1 MSSIM
6 ECTMIDTF
14 LSDWMDSFDVVKLN
28 GGRKGVCVFVCVFAE
43 QRQLNGFNNFI
54 ILEQA

>member
-1 MSSIM
+1 MSSMM

-28 GGRKGVCVFVCVFAE
+28 GGRKGVFAK
-43 QRQLNGFNNFI
+43 QRQLNGLNNFI
-54 ILEQA
+54 IFEQA